1 MRERISFKWG
11 RDELCF
17 ALVSVPRVLL
27 NHWASVML
35 PHQHALSP
43 SHVAPMSPGEF
54 AFVVYLS
61 QYQVVWA
68 SEEMDTTLK
77 TIATRMGISERL
89 ARGYRRSFEDGGYL
103 KVSYSEG
110 VTTYDFAGLSLA
122 LLEIDKAKAESPD
135 ATIRW
140 GGTRVL

>member
-1 MRERISFKWG
+1 MT
-11 RDELCF
+11 
-17 ALVSVPRVLL
+17 
-27 NHWASVML
+27 
-35 PHQHALSP
+35 
-43 SHVAPMSPGEF
+43 PGEL
-54 AFVVYLS
+54 AFVINLS

-77 TIATRMGISERL
+77 TIANRMGISERL
-89 ARGYRRSFEDGGYL
+89 AKEYRRSFEDGGYL
-103 KVSYSEG
+103 KVSYRLG
-110 VTTYDFAGLSLA
+110 VTTYDFAGLALA